1 MCHILKPRG
10 GGTCHY
16 FGAGWLYFYFA
27 IAQKLAILLLLIWT
41 FYQASAK
48 STVHHKHNNT
58 KHTTT
63 NMSRR
68 QPTLQRICHLST
80 WQHQPWPQILTQRY
94 LRVRCR
100 CPVAGSRSPLHVPS
114 FGVPT
119 HTPSKNRAMVVVLTF
134 GGCHFMIR
142 HNNQPD
148 SRWSGRGCA
157 WAEARGG
164 GTWGGAIP
172 SFGLS
177 NWSTKKYRKFI
188 LKI

>member
-16 FGAGWLYFYFA
+16 FGAGWLYFYVA

-80 WQHQPWPQILTQRY
+80 WQHQPWPQIMTQRI
-94 LRVRCR
+94 
-100 CPVAGSRSPLHVPS
+100 PVSPWQVP
-114 FGVPT
+114 
-119 HTPSKNRAMVVVLTF
+119 
-134 GGCHFMIR
+134 
-142 HNNQPD
+142 
-148 SRWSGRGCA
+148 
-157 WAEARGG
+157 GG
-164 GTWGGAIP
+164 GFTLAAACSFVWGADACPI
-172 SFGLS
+172 
-177 NWSTKKYRKFI
+177 KK
-188 LKI
+188 